1 MTRRKDDFPVP
12 PPHIKVRWHGGGTG
26 GTDPLEGLSFFHESF
41 PGVAEWIAGI
51 ANDVVADAR
60 GLDAEKVQDGACE
73 RLRLAAW
80 RLWIAAQRAEEEV
93 EAYYGQTKAPRRSGP
108 PGPQGRG

>member
-1 MTRRKDDFPVP
+1 
-12 PPHIKVRWHGGGTG
+12 
-26 GTDPLEGLSFFHESF
+26 
-41 PGVAEWIAGI
+41 VAEWIAGI